1 MNPSEYYRSIVAS
14 IEERDLKKVA
24 EFMLAHVGETHAVD
38 LTTIAVA
45 VFEEFNPS
53 TERKVRLIL
62 EDLTTKY
69 HMPIGAYS
77 GKAGRWLCQDQEEIQ
92 RVVADLERRVSST
105 NDRIRAL
112 RMANLSAQMPQVDR
126 PRQQSLWR

>member
-1 MNPSEYYRSIVAS
+1 MNPSDYYRSIVAS

-24 EFMLAHVGETHAVD
+24 EFMLTHVGETHAVD
-38 LTTIAVA
+38 LSTITVA

-53 TERKVRLIL
+53 TERKVRNIL

-77 GKAGRWLCQDQEEIQ
+77 GKAGRWLCQDQDEIQ

-112 RMANLSAQMPQVDR
+112 RMANLPAQMPQVDR
-126 PRQQSLWR
+126 PRQHSLWR

>member
-1 MNPSEYYRSIVAS
+1 MDPSDYYRTIVAS

-24 EFMLAHVGETHAVD
+24 EFMLAHVGEKHAVD
-38 LTTIAVA
+38 LSSIAVA

-112 RMANLSAQMPQVDR
+112 RMANLPAQMPRVDR
-126 PRQQSLWR
+126 PHQHSLWR